1 MVIAAAVLVGVPG
14 VVISS
19 APHHNPRGIQTSTRA
34 AQAQSADTA
43 GVAAAYGYPARCLR
57 VTTSASDPTAA
68 SARVARTGSCARYR
82 GYVDASFHWIDGGW
96 RLVLDEGQLFVPN
109 NLLAPGR

>member
-1 MVIAAAVLVGVPG
+1 M
-14 VVISS
+14 VISS
-19 APHHNPRGIQTSTRA
+19 APRHTAPGIQGSTQAARA
-34 AQAQSADTA
+34 ARTPSAGTA
-43 GVAAAYGYPARCLR
+43 AVAAAYGYPARCLR
-57 VTTSASDPTAA
+57 VTISASDPTAA
-68 SARVARTGSCARYR
+68 SARVARTGPCARYR